1 VGRYKFVV
9 IGDRGER
16 RDRFGQVLELEF
28 RVDRAA
34 ASGRLSKPTE
44 APSTGSARPMHR
56 LVGSFGQAREQCG
69 LVVAGQV
76 VHGDRSPGLGGDVPA
91 PRRTL

>member
-16 RDRFGQVLELEF
+16 RDRFGQVLEREF
-28 RVDRAA
+28 RVDRA
-34 ASGRLSKPTE
+34 